1 MDRDMELKQLGKRIK
16 QVRNEKGLTQFD
28 LATKINTDESSIAR
42 FEIGGTNPTY
52 LTLQKIAKGLEV
64 SLSEL
69 MSGL

>member
-1 MDRDMELKQLGKRIK
+1 MDREMELKQLGKRIK

-28 LATKINTDESSIAR
+28 LAAKINTDESSIAR

-52 LTLQKIAKGLEV
+52 LTLLKIAKGLDV

-69 MSGL
+69 LSGL